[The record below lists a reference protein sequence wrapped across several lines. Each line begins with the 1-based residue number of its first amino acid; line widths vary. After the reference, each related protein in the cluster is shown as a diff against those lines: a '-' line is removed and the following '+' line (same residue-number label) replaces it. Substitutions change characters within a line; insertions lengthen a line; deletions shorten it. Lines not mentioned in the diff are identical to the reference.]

1 MILTNKNFSFNFYQ
15 KGKLII
21 ESKSLVEKMRY
32 FISKNSFVKLI
43 FKDKILRIKQSS
55 EEIELISPLID
66 RFYSNE
72 LKSVPIEGLEKL
84 NYNSNISLSK
94 CQIKDI
100 ISRQEKLSN
109 LFKITPNNDSF
120 SFPKQ
125 DPPGSFLGFSLI
137 DIKRVVFFLF
147 EEEDKIKFYIKDGF
161 PLKIEIK
168 LKRLG
173 NSKLFFYLS
182 PHKREFK

>member
-1 MILTNKNFSFNFYQ
+1 Q

-21 ESKSLVEKMRY
+21 ESKSLVEKMRC

-55 EEIELISPLID
+55 KKIELISPLMD

-72 LKSVPIEGLEKL
+72 LEEVPIEGLEKL
-84 NYNSNISLSK
+84 NYNSHISLSK
-94 CQIKDI
+94 CQINDI
-100 ISRQEKLSN
+100 ISKQEKFSN
-109 LFKITPNNDSF
+109 IFKITPNNNSF

-137 DIKRVVFFLF
+137 DIKRIIIFLF
-147 EEEDKIKFYIKDGF
+147 EEYNRINFYIKEGF

-168 LKRLG
+168 LRSLG